1 MKEFEC
7 NSKKSTLGPFHLGDE
22 KIHKN
27 QYPASLLE
35 CNDLIWDA
43 GQPDQVYLYIYHSY
57 LKTIF
62 SIYNLN
68 KKKSFPWEMKRAKT

>member
-43 GQPDQVYLYIYHSY
+43 GQPDLYKSVSLYL
-57 LKTIF
+57 
-62 SIYNLN
+62 
-68 KKKSFPWEMKRAKT
+68 P